1 MTPFILPP
9 RYLGV
14 NQIEIRPVEL
24 SALIE
29 KPLNFI
35 RPPVDGFR
43 VTDLTKFGRWTPFRL
58 IINGQS
64 HIVLLDK
71 AFSDNRKAL
80 DYYITILQRCVSLVC
95 NSTDNNP
102 AKYRLEIEDG
112 LLIDGAP
119 RRPQLMEFST
129 FCDLLNATLTYNRD
143 KFRIVIGLLHSFGTK
158 LQASIEYQVM
168 KEFPRLS
175 KNSPETHSLKNKP
188 FDGKAPPR
196 TAMAD
201 AFSKARMDE
210 S

>member
-1 MTPFILPP
+1 MTSFTLPA

-14 NQIEIRPVEL
+14 NQIEIRPVEI

-43 VTDLTKFGRWTPFRL
+43 VTDLTKFGRWAPHRL
-58 IINGQS
+58 TINGQS
-64 HIVLLDK
+64 HVVLLDK
-71 AFSDNRKAL
+71 QFSENRKAL

-95 NSTDNNP
+95 NGVDNAP
-102 AKYRLEIEDG
+102 AKYRLEIAEG
-112 LLIDGAP
+112 LLADGAP
-119 RRPQLMEFST
+119 RRSQLMEFST
-129 FCDLLNATLTYNRD
+129 FCDLLNSSLTYNRD

-158 LQASIEYQVM
+158 LQASIEYQIM

-175 KNSPETHSLKNKP
+175 KNNPDPHSLKKSL
-188 FDGKAPPR
+188 DAKAPPR

-201 AFSKARMDE
+201 ALIRAQSNE